1 MDLNSQ
7 KDIDKLIKQINALLW
22 TVGGILTVVIVMVLL
37 IFVGDDM
44 SNEDSQNSGNDRA
57 LIDSTAPVNHPSL
70 DESSDLWVA
79 ADIANAPQGKKHSW
93 STEKS

>member
-44 SNEDSQNSGNDRA
+44 ADEDSREQ
-57 LIDSTAPVNHPSL
+57 
-70 DESSDLWVA
+70 WF
-79 ADIANAPQGKKHSW
+79 
-93 STEKS
+93 

>member
-44 SNEDSQNSGNDRA
+44 SNEDSQNSGADRA
-57 LIDSTAPVNHPSL
+57 LIDSAAPVNHPSL
-70 DESSDLWVA
+70 DESSDLWVM
-79 ADIANAPQGKKHSW
+79 ICRTRIHKTVVLIGP
-93 STEKS
+93 